1 MAVMESLDHLLLQVH
16 SLHKDGV
23 FPAAGTSNCFK
34 YDQLFKIFHF
44 SLIYFFCQFRMI
56 YRVFPSFL
64 LGVSVLAEH
73 VGGAIKRALAQCEQ
87 RSPQQRVA
95 AEELRL
101 KQLQQLEGLP
111 QLEQALSDA
120 KTLLSAAT
128 YYS

>member
-1 MAVMESLDHLLLQVH
+1 
-16 SLHKDGV
+16 
-23 FPAAGTSNCFK
+23 
-34 YDQLFKIFHF
+34 
-44 SLIYFFCQFRMI
+44 MI
-56 YRVFPSFL
+56 YRVFLSFL

-128 YYS
+128 YHSYCP